1 MAYHPPAMT
10 SLLIR
15 LAPVLHL
22 TRVTTAFAAAGNVWF
37 VILWTRSHAIERELA
52 SDRLTT
58 LPLWLLLASG
68 GLYALALY
76 AFAMALNDALDVR
89 RDRALHPD
97 RPLPSGRLSLDT
109 AIGLITLTLL
119 VAILGASTLGLP
131 AVWTALGTA
140 GAVLIYNASVKYLP
154 SIGLVLVALI
164 YGAHMMAANVEL
176 IFVWPVWLAMTH
188 MLGVG
193 ALSHLFASRRPA
205 LTKPMLASAMAGWL
219 LWSGVLLFI
228 GYRRAGTLWP
238 SWVNV
243 STIVVPAALAVS
255 FVVFAWMRYRRS
267 GATPRSAE
275 KIERYGA
282 LWLTLY
288 TIAWMAGEGRW
299 NEAGILAGLAVVGF
313 LGMTVL
319 KEMYNLAEHPV
330 GFRR

>member
-1 MAYHPPAMT
+1 MMAF
-10 SLLIR
+10 LLR
-15 LAPVLHL
+15 LSPVLHL

-37 VILWTRSHAIERELA
+37 VILWTRAHPIERESA
-52 SDRLTT
+52 PATLTN

-76 AFAMALNDALDVR
+76 AYAMALNDTLDLR

-97 RPLPSGRLSLDT
+97 RPLPSGRISLDT
-109 AIGLITLTLL
+109 ALGLVTLTLL

-131 AVWTALGTA
+131 AVWMAIGAA
-140 GAVLIYNASVKYLP
+140 GAVLVFNASVKYLP
-154 SIGLVLVALI
+154 SVGLVLVALI
-164 YGAHMMAANVEL
+164 YGAHMMAANVNL
-176 IFVWPVWLAMTH
+176 IFVWPVWLAMSH
-188 MLGVG
+188 MLAVG
-193 ALSHLFASRRPA
+193 ALSHFFARRRPA
-205 LTKPMLASAMAGWL
+205 LTKPMLASAIAGWL
-219 LWSGVLLFI
+219 LWSSVLLYV
-228 GYRRAGTLWP
+228 GYRRGGTLWP

-243 STIVVPAALAVS
+243 TTIVTPAAVAIS
-255 FVVFAWMRYRRS
+255 FGVFAWMRFRRS

-288 TIAWMAGEGRW
+288 GIAFMVGQGRW
-299 NEAGILAGLAVVGF
+299 AEAGILAALAIIGF

>member
-1 MAYHPPAMT
+1 M
-10 SLLIR
+10 SSFLVR
-15 LAPVLHL
+15 LSPVLHL

-37 VILWTRSHAIERELA
+37 VILWTRAHAMERSLA
-52 SDRLTT
+52 PHPLST

-76 AFAMALNDALDVR
+76 AYAMALNDTLDLR

-97 RPLPSGRLSLDT
+97 RPLPSGRITLDT
-109 AIGLITLTLL
+109 AIGMVTMTLL

-131 AVWTALGTA
+131 AVWMAVGTA
-140 GAVLIYNASVKYLP
+140 GAILVYNASVKYLP
-154 SIGLVLVALI
+154 SVGLVLVALI
-164 YGAHMMAANVEL
+164 YGALMMAANVEL

-188 MLGVG
+188 MLAVG
-193 ALSHLFASRRPA
+193 AMSHLLAKRRPA
-205 LTKPMLASAMAGWL
+205 LTKPMLASAIAGWL
-219 LWSGVLLFI
+219 LWSAVLLYV

-243 STIVVPAALAVS
+243 TTIVAPAALAAS
-255 FVVFAWMRYRRS
+255 FMAFALMRWRRS
-267 GATPRSAE
+267 GATTRSAE

-288 TIAWMAGEGRW
+288 AIAWMAGQGCW
-299 NEAGILAGLAVVGF
+299 TEAGILAGLAVIGF

-319 KEMYNLAEHPV
+319 KELYNLAEHPV